1 VHVLISN
8 SSSASLHEQISTQLR
23 AQIVSG
29 ELEAGATLPSIRT
42 LARELGVS
50 IITVKRAY
58 DDLEAQGFLDS
69 VHGRGTFVAMQRDEV
84 LRDRRR
90 RLVEERLAE
99 AVAQA
104 RALGIEAGELAE
116 MLALLIKEEGL

>member
-1 VHVLISN
+1 MHILISN
-8 SSSASLHEQISTQLR
+8 SSSESLHGQISAQLR
-23 AQIVSG
+23 SQIIAG
-29 ELEAGATLPSIRT
+29 ELDAGAVLPSIRS

-69 VHGRGTFVAMQRDEV
+69 VHGKGTFVAPQKDEV

-90 RLVEERLAE
+90 RVVEEKLAE

-104 RALGIEAGELAE
+104 RALGIEGGELAQ
-116 MLALLIKEEGL
+116 MLGLLMKEEVL